1 MHESKPQHNSSYFY
15 RFGCKVIQYYKVILL
30 VWGLLFL
37 GGIMLIPSFFNHLS
51 PPQLNVKGSQS
62 ELTQK
67 LMEHNFAD
75 DMGEQNF
82 LVFHSN
88 QWKVNE
94 QKFYEPVDNV
104 LAEIQKIEGV
114 TVVANPMEN
123 PLLEGE
129 NQVSKDLHTC
139 YALLFIEGNKGR
151 VLETIDVL
159 SEYLDAQ
166 KGGLELYLTGA
177 TPTIKDLT
185 HMEKRDLTFAEKLG
199 MPFVLVVLLF
209 AFGSL
214 TAALIPI
221 MLGGMA
227 VVLTFACLS
236 LSGYQDFDIIVP
248 SVVTMIGLGIG
259 IDYSLFLIIRYRE
272 ELQQND
278 SHQAIAIAIATSGK
292 SIFLSGLTVMISLI
306 GLPLVHAKLFLNLT
320 VGTFAVLF
328 ILLLLTLTFLP
339 SLLCLLGHRLN
350 SFSIPYK
357 KKTNQRKYLY
367 RWTKHIMK
375 YSLPYLIGSLL
386 ILAALTAPLLQ
397 MHLGIGL
404 NQDALKD
411 YPSGRGNTLLEDKFV
426 SGLYSPVLLVKKASG
441 SRFSMEELKEIST
454 VGDILKTFDE
464 VQMVS
469 SITELTDNLLG
480 DDDTYN
486 EVAELIKLP
495 ELKEYTSFLINDD
508 FNVAPLM
515 ITLKYAPDSTE
526 AKTFVSKLNERFE
539 KQVNEGSLYIGGLTA
554 QVNDLHEETAKKTPI
569 VIVVVLM
576 ISYCFLVI
584 AFKSIFIPIKA
595 ILLNIICVTAACG
608 MTVLVFQFGWGEEY
622 LQFTSPGF
630 IQSYLPVLTFA
641 ILFGLSMD
649 YEVFLVGRIK
659 EEWESSHDN
668 EESIARGIESTGPFI
683 TQAALIMI
691 IVFIS
696 FILTRVLEI
705 KQLGFTLAI
714 AVLLDATIIRLILVP
729 ILLKM
734 MGKWNWWFPSMKRR
748 FKLK

>member
-1 MHESKPQHNSSYFY
+1 MLESKPQNTSSYFY
-15 RFGCKVIQYYKVILL
+15 RFGCKVIQYHKIILL

-37 GGIMLIPSFFNHLS
+37 GGIMLIPSFFNHLT

-67 LMEHNFAD
+67 LMERTFTD

-88 QWKVNE
+88 QWKVDE
-94 QKFYEPVDNV
+94 QKYYAYVDKV
-104 LAEIQKIEGV
+104 LAEIQTIEGV
-114 TVVANPMEN
+114 TVVANPKEN
-123 PLLEGE
+123 SMLELG
-129 NQVSKDLHTC
+129 NQISKDMHTC
-139 YALLFIEGNKGR
+139 YALLFIEGDKGQ

-159 SEYLDAQ
+159 SEYLAAQ
-166 KGGLELYLTGA
+166 KNGIDLYLTGA

-185 HMEKRDLTFAEKLG
+185 HMEKQDLTFAEKLG
-199 MPFVLVVLLF
+199 MPFVLIVLLL

-214 TAALIPI
+214 IAALIPI
-221 MLGGMA
+221 LMGGMA
-227 VVLTFACLS
+227 VVITFACLS
-236 LSGYQDFDIIVP
+236 LSGYQEFDIIVP

-259 IDYSLFLIIRYRE
+259 IDYSLFMIMRYRE
-272 ELQQND
+272 ELQKSNPQ
-278 SHQAIAIAIATSGK
+278 QAIAIAIATSGK

-320 VGTFAVLF
+320 VGTLAVLF

-339 SLLCLLGHRLN
+339 SLLYLLGYRLN
-350 SFSIPYK
+350 SFTIPITK
-357 KKTNQRKYLY
+357 KINQKRYLY

-375 YSLPYLIGSLL
+375 YSLPYLIGALL
-386 ILAALTAPLLQ
+386 ILAAFTSPLLQ
-397 MHLGIGL
+397 IHLGIGL

-411 YPSGRGNTLLEDKFV
+411 YPSGKGNTLLEDKFV
-426 SGLYSPVLLVKKASG
+426 SGLYSPVMLLKKASG
-441 SRFSMEELKEIST
+441 SRFSVDELKEIASI
-454 VGDILKTFDE
+454 GNILKTYDE

-469 SITELTDNLLG
+469 SITELTDSFMY
-480 DDDTYN
+480 DDTYSD
-486 EVAELIKLP
+486 VPELVNLP
-495 ELKEYTSFLINDD
+495 ELKSYTRFLINDD
-508 FNVAPLM
+508 FNVAPVM
-515 ITLKYAPDSTE
+515 VTLKYAADSTE
-526 AKTFVSKLNERFE
+526 AKAFVSKLNERFE
-539 KQVNEGSLYIGGLTA
+539 TQVNEGSLYIGGLTA
-554 QVNDLHEETAKKTPI
+554 QINDLHEETVNKTPI
-569 VIVVVLM
+569 VLVVVLM
-576 ISYCFLVI
+576 ISFCFLII

-595 ILLNIICVTAACG
+595 ILLNIVCVTAACG
-608 MTVLVFQFGWGEEY
+608 LTVAVFQFGWGEEY
-622 LQFTSPGF
+622 FLFTSTGF
-630 IQSYLPVLTFA
+630 IQSYLPVLIFA

-659 EEWESSHDN
+659 EEWETTLDN
-668 EESIARGIESTGPFI
+668 EESIARGIEFTGPFI
-683 TQAALIMI
+683 TQAALIMM

-734 MGKWNWWFPSMKRR
+734 MGKWNWWFPDVARR